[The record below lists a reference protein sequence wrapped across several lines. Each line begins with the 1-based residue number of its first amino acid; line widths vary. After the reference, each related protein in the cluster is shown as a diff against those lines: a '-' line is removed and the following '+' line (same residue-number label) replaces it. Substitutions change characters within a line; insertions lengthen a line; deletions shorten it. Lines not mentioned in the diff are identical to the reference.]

1 MRIVFQRFLFLFARN
16 QFRTASRVLIVSF
29 LFSLLPVENCSAQL
43 NNTRFVFTSRFPWN
57 YLWLFQIRV
66 PLVKKKIS
74 SYTRIVFQSLCSH
87 FAHINLRFLSLF
99 SFTKNCF
106 PRVNHAFVIS
116 LPFRLAHVNYIC
128 YVSFLLS
135 LWWKIVSY
143 ARTTFPLFLYIY
155 FFFHPPP
162 PPLLVKMWIAFLPFR
177 VSIFPSKR
185 RNALFSE
192 MIVENR
198 TVPRYGKPP
207 LVMDRIGSIVVKPW
221 RNRCSSLLYF
231 DTPQGSAV
239 LFDFQRDS
247 IWQLIP

>member
-162 PPLLVKMWIAFLPFR
+162 PPCENVNC
-177 VSIFPSKR
+177 VSTVSRFNFSFETPKRFIFWDDR
-185 RNALFSE
+185 RESNGTAIRKTSSRHGQNWFD
-192 MIVENR
+192 R
-198 TVPRYGKPP
+198 GKTVTQ
-207 LVMDRIGSIVVKPW
+207 
-221 RNRCSSLLYF
+221 SL
-231 DTPQGSAV
+231 Q
-239 LFDFQRDS
+239 
-247 IWQLIP
+247 